1 LGIALGLAGAIFW
14 GFADFSARFASRRIG
29 AYRTLFFMQIFG
41 FLLIT
46 PYLKFTRAFHGAAP
60 GWQPWLLAIGAGV
73 INAAASLALYRSFEV
88 GVMTNVAPV
97 SSCYP
102 ALTAALAFWSGERIG
117 PVRCAG
123 LVVTFAG
130 VLLAAMTFHAQ
141 NDSAEISPSPDAH
154 SPASSSAAGS
164 QQIPGAPRPRL
175 ATGVGWAVLAAL
187 GFGFMFWFL
196 GFYVIPQVGA
206 GMSVWFMRITAVVAL
221 LLVAAPARQSL
232 RLPGG
237 NVWWLLLVV
246 GAADTAAF
254 VANNT
259 GLRIG
264 PVSIVSVLASLY
276 GAVTVVLSWIFLRE
290 RLARSQWVGILFI
303 FAGIVLVSL

>member
-1 LGIALGLAGAIFW
+1 MGIALGLAGAIFW
-14 GFADFSARFASRRIG
+14 GIADFAARFASRRIG

-41 FLLIT
+41 FLLLT
-46 PYLKFTRAFHGAAP
+46 PYLKFAREFHGAAP

-88 GVMTNVAPV
+88 GVMTIVAPV

-117 PVRCAG
+117 LVRCAG
-123 LVVTFAG
+123 LLVTFAG
-130 VLLAAMTFHAQ
+130 VLLAAMSFQ
-141 NDSAEISPSPDAH
+141 KPEVSAEFSGSPRKD
-154 SPASSSAAGS
+154 SPAV
-164 QQIPGAPRPRL
+164 PVAPASPEISRASRPRL

-196 GFYVIPQVGA
+196 GFYVIPEVGA
-206 GMSVWFMRITAVVAL
+206 GMSVWIMRITAVGAL

-232 RLPGG
+232 RLPTGK
-237 NVWWLLLVV
+237 VWWMLLVV
-246 GAADTAAF
+246 GAADTSAF

-259 GLRIG
+259 GLRVG

-290 RLARSQWVGILFI
+290 RLARSQWLGILFI
-303 FAGIVLVSL
+303 FAGIIFVSI